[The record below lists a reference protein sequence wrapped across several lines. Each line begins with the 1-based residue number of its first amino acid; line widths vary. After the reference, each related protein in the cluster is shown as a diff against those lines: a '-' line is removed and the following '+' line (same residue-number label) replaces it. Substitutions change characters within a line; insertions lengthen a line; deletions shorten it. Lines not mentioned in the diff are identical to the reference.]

1 MDTTLKARHQQI
13 LDYLHHYT
21 KEHGFPPSVREI
33 CAATG
38 LKSPS
43 TVHRYLGELEQ
54 LGFLKRDPAKPR
66 AIVLTTSS
74 PSELESEQRVK
85 SLPVLGRISAGLPI
99 LAEEHLMDV
108 IPFAE
113 SLLGS
118 GNHFMLKVSGES
130 MIEAGI
136 LPEDYVIVRQQN
148 TAENGDIVVALL
160 GEEATVKRFYKE
172 QATVKLQP
180 ANSQMQPIYSN
191 EVKVIGKVIGLYRAI
206 N

>member
-1 MDTTLKARHQQI
+1 MDTTLKQRHQQI
-13 LDYLHHYT
+13 LEYLHHYT

-33 CAATG
+33 CSATG
-38 LKSPS
+38 LRSPS
-43 TVHRYLGELEQ
+43 TVHRYLGELES
-54 LGFLKRDPAKPR
+54 LGYLKRDPAKPR
-66 AIVLTTSS
+66 AILLTTSS
-74 PSELESEQRVK
+74 PSEVEPEQRVK
-85 SLPVLGRISAGLPI
+85 PIPVLGRISAGLPI
-99 LAEEHLMDV
+99 LAEEHLIDT
-108 IPFAE
+108 IPFSE
-113 SLLGS
+113 NLVGS
-118 GNHFMLKVSGES
+118 GNHFILKVSGES

-191 EVKVIGKVIGLYRAI
+191 EIKVIGKVIGLYRLI
-206 N
+206 S